1 MFASLNSCR
10 GFNKSRRDD
19 VESLFY
25 LIIYLLNGNQL
36 PWVKKDQNNHQT
48 LSQLL
53 KFRLM
58 LQQTQTLIKM
68 TPLELQPSLKQ
79 VLLYEFNE
87 TPKYESLRK
96 VFTNMLN

>member
-25 LIIYLLNGNQL
+25 LVIYLLNGNQL
-36 PWVKKDQNNHQT
+36 PWIKTDQNHPRT
-48 LSQLL
+48 LNDLL

-58 LQQTQTLIKM
+58 LKQTQILIKM
-68 TPLELQPSLKQ
+68 TPIDLQASLKQ
-79 VLLYEFNE
+79 VLLYAFNE
-87 TPKYESLRK
+87 RPDYEALRK
-96 VFTNMLN
+96 VFTKMLN